1 MQSTIQKFAILL
13 VFVSLFTTTD
23 ICAQVDIPPPD
34 KEDDM
39 ALVGDSYSATQ
50 KILIL
55 NQEQQVIAVFNS
67 TLDLTDPR
75 LIEGLSSGVYVV
87 RTEREELILRKQH

>member
-39 ALVGDSYSATQ
+39 ALVGDRYSATQ